1 LISNFCSITGV
12 EAARGQFYLESANWN
27 LQLAIQ
33 SFFEH
38 SDDLPIN
45 VNPNPNPSEV
55 NTQPIEPFID
65 HNESDDEMS
74 DKDPDSPKTHKK
86 LTKKDPKH
94 QTSNF
99 ATLDSLRRQQDSGQ
113 SSEEEGQAFYAG
125 GSERSGQQVL
135 GPSKKKNSDE
145 LVSNM
150 FKSAKAHGAEVVD
163 PSDDQKSKKRINT
176 FAGTGFKLGSTS
188 DDSKPVN
195 TMPSTSSQEKN
206 VVTVLKLWKNGFCVD
221 DGPVRAY
228 DDSESQEFLASIHK
242 GEIPREL
249 VQKYKGKEVHLN
261 MEDHRNEDFVPSKP
275 RLEPFTGE
283 GHRLGSPVGDLLTQV
298 VNQGIDSSDPKKC
311 EEEAQTSLNVDQTKP
326 MTSIQ
331 IRLSDG
337 SRLVVKLNLSHT
349 IADIRLFICNARP
362 VYYSTPFVLMTTFPN
377 KELSDETLTIK
388 DANLANASIVQRL
401 K

>member
-135 GPSKKKNSDE
+135 GPSKKKK
-145 LVSNM
+145 
-150 FKSAKAHGAEVVD
+150 FR
-163 PSDDQKSKKRINT
+163 RI
-176 FAGTGFKLGSTS
+176 G
-188 DDSKPVN
+188 
-195 TMPSTSSQEKN
+195 
-206 VVTVLKLWKNGFCVD
+206 
-221 DGPVRAY
+221 
-228 DDSESQEFLASIHK
+228 
-242 GEIPREL
+242 
-249 VQKYKGKEVHLN
+249 VQYV
-261 MEDHRNEDFVPSKP
+261 
-275 RLEPFTGE
+275 
-283 GHRLGSPVGDLLTQV
+283 
-298 VNQGIDSSDPKKC
+298 
-311 EEEAQTSLNVDQTKP
+311 
-326 MTSIQ
+326 
-331 IRLSDG
+331 
-337 SRLVVKLNLSHT
+337 
-349 IADIRLFICNARP
+349 
-362 VYYSTPFVLMTTFPN
+362 
-377 KELSDETLTIK
+377 
-388 DANLANASIVQRL
+388 
-401 K
+401 

>member
-1 LISNFCSITGV
+1 M
-12 EAARGQFYLESANWN
+12 
-27 LQLAIQ
+27 AIQ

-45 VNPNPNPSEV
+45 ANPNPNSDQI
-55 NTQPIEPFID
+55 NTQPIEPFIY

-74 DKDPDSPKTHKK
+74 DKESDSPKTDEK

-99 ATLDSLRRQQDSGQ
+99 ATLDSLRRQDSGQ

-135 GPSKKKNSDE
+135 GPSKKKNSEE

-163 PSDDQKSKKRINT
+163 PSDDQKTKKRINT
-176 FAGTGFKLGSTS
+176 FSGTGFKLGSTS
-188 DDSKPVN
+188 DDSQPVN
-195 TMPSTSSQEKN
+195 TTPSTSSQEKN

-283 GHRLGSPVGDLLTQV
+283 GHRLGSPVGDFSTQV
-298 VNQGIDSSDPKKC
+298 VNQDIGASDLKKC
-311 EEEAQTSLNVDQTKP
+311 EEEAQRSLNVDQTKP
-326 MTSIQ
+326 LTSIQ

-337 SRLVVKLNLSHT
+337 SR
-349 IADIRLFICNARP
+349 F
-362 VYYSTPFVLMTTFPN
+362 
-377 KELSDETLTIK
+377 
-388 DANLANASIVQRL
+388 ASIHSL
-401 K
+401 IYLFMFCSNE